1 MKVSWNCF
9 WTNSVITYTQFIS
22 SLASCL
28 VVQFEKV
35 EVETKQRQNFNTS
48 LARPRM
54 QDIWKWNLPILC
66 LKSSF
71 GQHKPLVCIKNVH
84 FLGRGKKVLQ
94 SLSRKKI
101 TFFTAATA
109 PLALVM
115 DRLGTTRNRIFGYY
129 PESVEKGRFKRQI
142 KQGAFFMFWH
152 ISWFFKQNFENHQI

>member
-1 MKVSWNCF
+1 MTQKKCNFAKSNWLLPSTQRGDQKMKVSWNCF

-71 GQHKPLVCIKNVH
+71 GQHKPLVCIKKVH
-84 FLGRGKKVLQ
+84 FLGRGKKFYRVL
-94 SLSRKKI
+94 
-101 TFFTAATA
+101 
-109 PLALVM
+109 
-115 DRLGTTRNRIFGYY
+115 
-129 PESVEKGRFKRQI
+129 VEKKLPFLPLQL
-142 KQGAFFMFWH
+142 H
-152 ISWFFKQNFENHQI
+152 HLH